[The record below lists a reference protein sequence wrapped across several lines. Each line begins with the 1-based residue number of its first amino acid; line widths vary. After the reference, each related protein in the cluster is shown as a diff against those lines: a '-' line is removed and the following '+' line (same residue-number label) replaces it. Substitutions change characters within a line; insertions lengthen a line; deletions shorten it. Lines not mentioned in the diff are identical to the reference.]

1 MWVVEVVVVLQM
13 EVVGVEAVEQVAS
26 VQVRDY
32 LLHQELR
39 IQLRLPQEVLETQL
53 ALTLPFRQSH
63 LMVVARAEHHQVRE
77 LMAALEAVVVLPLL
91 VAQEILPQHLLMVAM
106 AHLLPLVKAI
116 MAVRV
121 LAHLGFQL
129 EVVVVL
135 EPQDRPLL
143 RQAVATGAMELHRQF
158 LAPQRL
164 MLAAAVEAVTL

>member
-1 MWVVEVVVVLQM
+1 M

-53 ALTLPFRQSH
+53 ALILHSQQSP
-63 LMVVARAEHHQVRE
+63 LLVVARAGHHQVQE
-77 LMAALEAVVVLPLL
+77 LMVALEAVEELPLL
-91 VAQEILPQHLLMVAM
+91 AAQETHQPLLLKAAM
-106 AHLLPLVKAI
+106 AHLLPLVKEI

-121 LAHLGFQL
+121 LAHLGFQG
-129 EVVVVL
+129 EVVAVL
-135 EPQDRPLL
+135 ELQDRPLL
-143 RQAVATGAMELHRQF
+143 RQAVVTEAMELHRQF